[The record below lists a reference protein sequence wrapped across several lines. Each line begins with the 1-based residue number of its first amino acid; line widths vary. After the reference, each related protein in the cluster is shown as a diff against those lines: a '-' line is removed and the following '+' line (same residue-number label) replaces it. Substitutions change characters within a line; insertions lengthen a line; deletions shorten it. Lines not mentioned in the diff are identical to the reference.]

1 MVIDNSRKQTLA
13 AYARDIGK
21 WLLVAVITGTIGGP
35 VGALFHHAIDF
46 GNTLFNAH
54 TWLIWLLPP
63 GGIIIA
69 GLYTLSHMTESGGT
83 DQVIDSVRSG
93 ERLPLRMA
101 SLIFLC
107 TAITHLFGG
116 SAGREGAALQLG
128 GSIGTQVGRILRL
141 STQDMHIVTLCGM
154 SALFSALFCT
164 PLTAVFFALEVVS
177 VGVMY
182 YAALLPC
189 MGSALLGYVIA
200 VALGG
205 APIRFSITLPTL
217 SFDTLWRT
225 VILAAAC
232 AAVSVAF
239 CLTMKHTG
247 RLFKK
252 AFPNLM
258 LRAAVGGTA
267 IILLTYIC
275 GSNDFNGSG
284 MDSVFRAVNEGVATP
299 MAWAWKIVFT
309 AITIGCGFKGGEIVP
324 TLFIGSTFGCFVG
337 GLLGMNPG
345 LGAAIGMIAVF
356 CAVVNCPVASI
367 LLSVELFGANAL
379 LLFAPACIISYVLS
393 GNYGLYH
400 AQKIMYSKVR
410 AVRIDKNAH

>member
-1 MVIDNSRKQTLA
+1 MADNSRKRTLL
-13 AYARDIGK
+13 AYAKDVGK
-21 WLLVAVITGTIGGP
+21 WLLVALITGAIGGP

-54 TWLIWLLPP
+54 TWLIWLLPL
-63 GGIIIA
+63 GGIVIVL
-69 GLYTLSHMTESGGT
+69 LYTVSHMTESTGT

-93 ERLPLRMA
+93 EFLPLRMA
-101 SLIFLC
+101 PLIFASTL
-107 TAITHLFGG
+107 ITHLLGG

-189 MGSALLGYVIA
+189 MGSALLGYAIA
-200 VALGG
+200 IALGG
-205 APIRFSITLPTL
+205 VPIRFTLTLPTL
-217 SFDTLWRT
+217 SADALWRT
-225 VILAAAC
+225 AVLAVGC
-232 AAVSVAF
+232 AAVSVVF
-239 CLTMKHTG
+239 CLAMKHTG
-247 RLFKK
+247 RLLKK
-252 AFPNLM
+252 AFPNLI
-258 LRAAVGGTA
+258 LRAAVGGTV
-267 IILLTYIC
+267 IILLTYLC
-275 GSNDFNGSG
+275 GSHAYNGSG
-284 MDSVFRAVNEGVATP
+284 MDSVFRAINEGVASP

-324 TLFIGSTFGCFVG
+324 TLFIGSTFGCVAG
-337 GLLGMNPG
+337 GLIGLDPG

-410 AVRIDKNAH
+410 AVRIDSNAH